1 MCLAVYDL
9 AKSTFTCSSESD
21 FLQGVLP
28 NLKKH
33 CPTECLFLSIEVN
46 VDALLV
52 SPVDQSVTYHV
63 LFIEIK
69 LPVLLSRQ

>member
-1 MCLAVYDL
+1 MIRLSQLLLVL
-9 AKSTFTCSSESD
+9 QNPTFCKGFFQT
-21 FLQGVLP
+21 
-28 NLKKH
+28 LKNIAQQSA
-33 CPTECLFLSIEVN
+33 LFLSIEVN